1 MTRDETVNIIRVM
14 VDSYPN
20 YKPNNLSETVDVWHT
35 MLSDYD
41 YNLVSMALKSYILSD
56 TSGFAPAIGQL
67 VAKMQSITQPQVL
80 NEMEAWSLV
89 SKAIRNSIYNS
100 ADEYAKLPPIV
111 QKAVGLPSQLMQWA
125 IDDSYNESVVSSN
138 FMRCYRIELAREK
151 ELSMLPED
159 ARQIAQNG
167 SGGSYAAQIG
177 EERERVIKLSLDRKQ
192 GDIKALE
199 AKNDSVPMPDKY
211 KDIYEKLK

>member
-41 YNLVSMALKSYILSD
+41 YSLVSMALKSYILSD

-67 VAKMQSITQPQVL
+67 VAKMRSITQPQEL

-89 SKAIRNSIYNS
+89 SKAIRNSIYNA

-125 IDDSYNESVVSSN
+125 IDDNYNESVVSSN

-167 SGGSYAAQIG
+167 SGCTYAAKIG
-177 EERERVIKLSLDRKQ
+177 EERERVIKLSHDIKQ
-192 GDIKALE
+192 GDTKALE
-199 AKNDSVPMPDKY
+199 EKHDGIPMPDKY

>member
-20 YKPNNLSETVDVWHT
+20 YKPNNLSETVDVWQM

-56 TSGFAPAIGQL
+56 TSGFAPSIGQI
-67 VAKMQSITQPQVL
+67 VAKMHAITQPQEL

-151 ELSMLPED
+151 EMSMLPED

-167 SGGSYAAQIG
+167 SFGSYAAQIG
-177 EERERVIKLSLDRKQ
+177 EERERVIKLSLDIKQ
-192 GDIKALE
+192 GDTKALE
-199 AKNDSVPMPDKY
+199 AKHDGVPMPEKY

>member
-1 MTRDETVNIIRVM
+1 MTRDETVNIIRIM

-41 YNLVSMALKSYILSD
+41 YNLVSVALKSYILSD
-56 TSGFAPAIGQL
+56 TSGFAPAIGQI
-67 VAKMQSITQPQVL
+67 VAKMHSITQPQEL

-89 SKAIRNSIYNS
+89 SKAIRNSIYNA

-159 ARQIAQNG
+159 ARKIAQNC
-167 SGGSYAAQIG
+167 SGGSYAAQID
-177 EERERVIKLSLDRKQ
+177 EERERVIKLSHDRKQ

>member
-41 YNLVSMALKSYILSD
+41 YNLVSVALKSYILSD
-56 TSGFAPAIGQL
+56 TSGFAPAIGQI
-67 VAKMQSITQPQVL
+67 VAKMHAITQPQEL

>member
-1 MTRDETVNIIRVM
+1 MTRDETVNIIRIM

-41 YNLVSMALKSYILSD
+41 YSLVSMALKSYISSD

-67 VAKMQSITQPQVL
+67 VAKMHSITQPQVL

-89 SKAIRNSIYNS
+89 SKAIRNSIYN
-100 ADEYAKLPPIV
+100 AAEEYAKLPAIV

-159 ARQIAQNG
+159 AKQIAQNG
-167 SGGSYAAQIG
+167 SGCTYAAKIG
-177 EERERVIKLSLDRKQ
+177 EERERVIKLSLDIKQ
-192 GDIKALE
+192 GDTKALE
-199 AKNDSVPMPDKY
+199 AKHDGVPMPEKY

>member
-1 MTRDETVNIIRVM
+1 M

-20 YKPNNLSETVDVWHT
+20 YKPNNLSETVDVWQM

-41 YNLVSMALKSYILSD
+41 YNLVSVALKSYILSD
-56 TSGFAPAIGQL
+56 ISGFAPAIGQI
-67 VAKMQSITQPQVL
+67 VAKMHAITQPQVL

-89 SKAIRNSIYNS
+89 SKAIRNSIYNA

-125 IDDSYNESVVSSN
+125 IDDNYNESVVSSN

-151 ELSMLPED
+151 EMSMLLED

-177 EERERVIKLSLDRKQ
+177 EERERVIKLSHDRKQ
-192 GDIKALE
+192 CDTKALE
-199 AKNDSVPMPDKY
+199 EKHDGIPMPDKY

>member
-20 YKPNNLSETVDVWHT
+20 YKPNNLSETVDVWHM

-41 YNLVSMALKSYILSD
+41 YNLVSVALKSYILSD
-56 TSGFAPAIGQL
+56 ISGFAPAIGQI
-67 VAKMQSITQPQVL
+67 VAKMHAITHPQEL

-100 ADEYAKLPPIV
+100 ADEYAKLPQIV

-151 ELSMLPED
+151 EMSMLPED

-167 SGGSYAAQIG
+167 SGCTYAAKIG
-177 EERERVIKLSLDRKQ
+177 EERERVIKLSHDRKQ
-192 GDIKALE
+192 GDTRALE
-199 AKNDSVPMPDKY
+199 GKHDGVPMPETCKG
-211 KDIYEKLK
+211 IYEKLR

>member
-56 TSGFAPAIGQL
+56 TSGFAPAIGQI
-67 VAKMQSITQPQVL
+67 VAKIHSITQPQEL

-89 SKAIRNSIYNS
+89 SKAIRNSIYNA

-167 SGGSYAAQIG
+167 SFGSYAAQIG
-177 EERERVIKLSLDRKQ
+177 EERERVVKLSLDRKQ
-192 GDIKALE
+192 GDTKALE
-199 AKNDSVPMPDKY
+199 AKHDGVPMPEKY

>member
-1 MTRDETVNIIRVM
+1 MTRDETVNIIRIM

-67 VAKMQSITQPQVL
+67 VAKMHSITQPQAL

-89 SKAIRNSIYNS
+89 SKAIRNSIYNA
-100 ADEYAKLPPIV
+100 ADEYAKLPQIV
-111 QKAVGLPSQLMQWA
+111 QKAVGLPNQLMQWA

-151 ELSMLPED
+151 EMSMLPED

>member
-20 YKPNNLSETVDVWHT
+20 YKPNNLSETVDVWHM

-41 YNLVSMALKSYILSD
+41 YKLVSMALKSYILSD

-67 VAKMQSITQPQVL
+67 VAKMHAITQPQEL

-89 SKAIRNSIYNS
+89 SKAIRNSAYNA
-100 ADEYAKLPPIV
+100 ADEYARLPPVV
-111 QKAVGLPSQLMQWA
+111 QKAVGLPNQLMQWA
-125 IDDSYNESVVSSN
+125 IDDNYNESVVSSN

-159 ARQIAQNG
+159 ARKIAQNG

-199 AKNDSVPMPDKY
+199 TKNDSVPMPDKY

>member
-56 TSGFAPAIGQL
+56 TSGFAPSIGQI
-67 VAKMQSITQPQVL
+67 VAKMHAITQPQEL

-151 ELSMLPED
+151 EMSMLPED

-167 SGGSYAAQIG
+167 SGGTYAAKIG
-177 EERERVIKLSLDRKQ
+177 EERERVIKLSLDIKQ
-192 GDIKALE
+192 GDTKALE
-199 AKNDSVPMPDKY
+199 AKHDGVPMPEKY

>member
-1 MTRDETVNIIRVM
+1 MTRDETVNIIRIM

-41 YNLVSMALKSYILSD
+41 YSLVSVALKSYILSD
-56 TSGFAPAIGQL
+56 TSGFAPAIGQI
-67 VAKMQSITQPQVL
+67 VAKMHAIIQPQEL

-89 SKAIRNSIYNS
+89 SKAIRNSIYN
-100 ADEYAKLPPIV
+100 AAEEYAKLPQIV

-167 SGGSYAAQIG
+167 SGCTYAAKIG

>member
-1 MTRDETVNIIRVM
+1 MTRGETVNIIRVM

-56 TSGFAPAIGQL
+56 TSGFAPAIGQI
-67 VAKMQSITQPQVL
+67 VAKMHAITHPQEL

-89 SKAIRNSIYNS
+89 SKAIRNSIYNA

-167 SGGSYAAQIG
+167 SGGTYADKIG
-177 EERERVIKLSLDRKQ
+177 EERERVIKLSHDIKQ
-192 GDIKALE
+192 GDTKALE
-199 AKNDSVPMPDKY
+199 EKHDGIPMPDKY

>member
-1 MTRDETVNIIRVM
+1 MTRDETVNIIRIM

-56 TSGFAPAIGQL
+56 TSGFAPAIGQI
-67 VAKMQSITQPQVL
+67 VAKIHFITQRQEL

-89 SKAIRNSIYNS
+89 SKAIRNSIYNA

-159 ARQIAQNG
+159 AKQIAQNV

-177 EERERVIKLSLDRKQ
+177 EERERVVKLSLDRKQ
-192 GDIKALE
+192 GDTKALE
-199 AKNDSVPMPDKY
+199 AKHDGVPMPEKY

>member
-20 YKPNNLSETVDVWHT
+20 YKPNNLPETVDVWHA

-41 YNLVSMALKSYILSD
+41 YSLVSMALKSYILSD
-56 TSGFAPAIGQL
+56 TSGFAPAIGQI
-67 VAKMQSITQPQVL
+67 VAKMHAITQPQEL

>member
-67 VAKMQSITQPQVL
+67 VAKMHSITQPQEL

-89 SKAIRNSIYNS
+89 SKAIRNSIYNA
-100 ADEYAKLPPIV
+100 ADEYDKLPPLV
-111 QKAVGLPSQLMQWA
+111 QKAVGLPNQLMQWA
-125 IDDSYNESVVSSN
+125 IDDNYNESVVSSN

-199 AKNDSVPMPDKY
+199 AKHDGVPMPDKY

>member
-41 YNLVSMALKSYILSD
+41 YSLVSMALKSYILSD
-56 TSGFAPAIGQL
+56 TSGFAPAIGQI
-67 VAKMQSITQPQVL
+67 VAKMHAITQPQEL

-89 SKAIRNSIYNS
+89 SKAIRNSIYNA

-151 ELSMLPED
+151 EMSMLPED
-159 ARQIAQNG
+159 ARKIAHNG
-167 SGGSYAAQIG
+167 SGGSCSAQIG

-199 AKNDSVPMPDKY
+199 AKHDGVPMPDKY

>member
-20 YKPNNLSETVDVWHT
+20 YKPNNLSETVDVWQM

-41 YNLVSMALKSYILSD
+41 YNLVSVALKSYILSD
-56 TSGFAPAIGQL
+56 TSGFAPAIGQI
-67 VAKMQSITQPQVL
+67 VAKIHSITQPQEL

-89 SKAIRNSIYNS
+89 SKAIRNSIYNA

-159 ARQIAQNG
+159 AKQIAQNG
-167 SGGSYAAQIG
+167 SCGSYAAKIG
-177 EERERVIKLSLDRKQ
+177 EERERVIKLSHDRKQ
-192 GDIKALE
+192 GDTKALE
-199 AKNDSVPMPDKY
+199 EKHDGVPMPDKY

>member
-1 MTRDETVNIIRVM
+1 MTRDETVNIIRIM

-56 TSGFAPAIGQL
+56 TSGFAPAIGQI
-67 VAKMQSITQPQVL
+67 VSKMHAITQPQEL

-89 SKAIRNSIYNS
+89 SKAIRNSIYHA
-100 ADEYAKLPPIV
+100 ADEYAKLPQIV
-111 QKAVGLPSQLMQWA
+111 QKAVGLPNQLMQWA
-125 IDDSYNESVVSSN
+125 IDDNYNESVVSSN

-151 ELSMLPED
+151 EMSMLPED
-159 ARQIAQNG
+159 ARKIAYNG
-167 SGGSYAAQIG
+167 SGSSYAAQIG

-199 AKNDSVPMPDKY
+199 AKSDGVPMPDKY

>member
-56 TSGFAPAIGQL
+56 TSGFAPAIGQI
-67 VAKMQSITQPQVL
+67 VAKIHSITRPQEL

-89 SKAIRNSIYNS
+89 SKAIRNSIYNA

-151 ELSMLPED
+151 EMSMLPED

-167 SGGSYAAQIG
+167 SGCTYAAKIG
-177 EERERVIKLSLDRKQ
+177 EERERVIKLSLHRKQ
-192 GDIKALE
+192 GGIKALD
-199 AKNDSVPMPDKY
+199 AKNDSVPLPDKY

>member
-56 TSGFAPAIGQL
+56 TSGFAPAIGQI
-67 VAKMQSITQPQVL
+67 VAKMHAITQPQVL

-89 SKAIRNSIYNS
+89 SKAIRNSIYNA

-111 QKAVGLPSQLMQWA
+111 QKAVGLPNQLMQWA
-125 IDDSYNESVVSSN
+125 IDDNYNESVVSSN

-167 SGGSYAAQIG
+167 SGCSYAAQIG

-199 AKNDSVPMPDKY
+199 VKNDSVPMPDKY
-211 KDIYEKLK
+211 KDIYKKLK

>member
-20 YKPNNLSETVDVWHT
+20 YKPNNLSETVDVWHM

-41 YNLVSMALKSYILSD
+41 YSLVSMALKSYILSD
-56 TSGFAPAIGQL
+56 TSGFAPAIGQI
-67 VAKMQSITQPQVL
+67 VAKIHFITQRQEL

-111 QKAVGLPSQLMQWA
+111 QKAVGLPSQLMQWS

-151 ELSMLPED
+151 EMSMLPED

-167 SGGSYAAQIG
+167 SFGSYAAQIG
-177 EERERVIKLSLDRKQ
+177 EERERVVKLSLDRKQ
-192 GDIKALE
+192 GDTKALE
-199 AKNDSVPMPDKY
+199 AKHDGVPMPEKY

>member
-41 YNLVSMALKSYILSD
+41 YNLVSVALKSYILSD
-56 TSGFAPAIGQL
+56 TSGFAPAIGQI
-67 VAKMQSITQPQVL
+67 VAKMHAITHPQEL

-89 SKAIRNSIYNS
+89 SKAIRNSIYNA
-100 ADEYAKLPPIV
+100 ADEHAKLPPIV

-167 SGGSYAAQIG
+167 SGDSYATQIG
-177 EERERVIKLSLDRKQ
+177 EERERVIKLSHDRKQ
-192 GDIKALE
+192 VDTKALE
-199 AKNDSVPMPDKY
+199 VKNDGVPMPDKY

>member
-1 MTRDETVNIIRVM
+1 MTRDETVNIIRIM

-56 TSGFAPAIGQL
+56 TSGFAPAIGQI
-67 VAKMQSITQPQVL
+67 VAKIHSITQPQEL

-89 SKAIRNSIYNS
+89 SKAIRISIYNS
-100 ADEYAKLPPIV
+100 ADEYAKLPSIV

-167 SGGSYAAQIG
+167 SGCTYAAKIG
-177 EERERVIKLSLDRKQ
+177 EERERVIKLSHDRKQ
-192 GDIKALE
+192 GDTKALE
-199 AKNDSVPMPDKY
+199 EKHDGVPMPEKY

>member
-1 MTRDETVNIIRVM
+1 MTRDETVNIIRIM

-41 YNLVSMALKSYILSD
+41 YNLVSVALKSYILSD
-56 TSGFAPAIGQL
+56 TSGFAPAIGQI
-67 VAKMQSITQPQVL
+67 VAKMHAITHPQEL

-89 SKAIRNSIYNS
+89 SKAIRNSIYNA

-151 ELSMLPED
+151 EVSMLPED

-167 SGGSYAAQIG
+167 SGCSYAAQIG

-199 AKNDSVPMPDKY
+199 VKNDSVPMPDKY
-211 KDIYEKLK
+211 KDIYKKLK

>member
-20 YKPNNLSETVDVWHT
+20 YKPNNLSETVDVWHM

-56 TSGFAPAIGQL
+56 KSGFAPAIGQL
-67 VAKMQSITQPQVL
+67 VAKMHSITQPQEL
-80 NEMEAWSLV
+80 NEMEAWALV
-89 SKAIRNSIYNS
+89 SKAIRNSIYNA

-111 QKAVGLPSQLMQWA
+111 QKAVGLPNQLMQWA
-125 IDDSYNESVVSSN
+125 IDDNYNESVVSSN

-167 SGGSYAAQIG
+167 FGGSYEAQIE

-199 AKNDSVPMPDKY
+199 AKHDGVPMPDKY

>member
-56 TSGFAPAIGQL
+56 TSGFAPAIGQI
-67 VAKMQSITQPQVL
+67 VAKMHAITHPQEL

-89 SKAIRNSIYNS
+89 SKAIRNSIYNA

-151 ELSMLPED
+151 EMSMLPED

-177 EERERVIKLSLDRKQ
+177 EERERVIKLSHDRKQ

-199 AKNDSVPMPDKY
+199 AKHDGVPMPDKY

>member
-14 VDSYPN
+14 VDSYLN
-20 YKPNNLSETVDVWHT
+20 YKSNNFFETVDVWHT

-41 YNLVSMALKSYILSD
+41 YSLVSMALKSYILSD

-67 VAKMQSITQPQVL
+67 VAKMHSITQPQEL

-125 IDDSYNESVVSSN
+125 IDDTYNESVVSSN

-151 ELSMLPED
+151 EMSMLPED

-192 GDIKALE
+192 GDIKTLE
-199 AKNDSVPMPDKY
+199 AKHDSVPMPDKY

>member
-20 YKPNNLSETVDVWHT
+20 YKPNNLSETVDVWQM

-56 TSGFAPAIGQL
+56 TSGFAPAIGQI
-67 VAKMQSITQPQVL
+67 VAKMHAITQPQEL

-89 SKAIRNSIYNS
+89 SKAIRNSIYNA
-100 ADEYAKLPPIV
+100 ADEYAKLPLIV
-111 QKAVGLPSQLMQWA
+111 QKAVGLPNQLMQWA
-125 IDDSYNESVVSSN
+125 IDDNYNESVVSSN

-167 SGGSYAAQIG
+167 SGDSYATQIG
-177 EERERVIKLSLDRKQ
+177 EERERAIKLSHDRKQ

>member
-20 YKPNNLSETVDVWHT
+20 YKPNNLSETVDVWQM

-56 TSGFAPAIGQL
+56 TSGFAPAIGQI
-67 VAKMQSITQPQVL
+67 VAKMHAITQPQEL

-89 SKAIRNSIYNS
+89 SKAIRNSIYNAS
-100 ADEYAKLPPIV
+100 DEYAKLPPIV

-159 ARQIAQNG
+159 ARQISQNG
-167 SGGSYAAQIG
+167 SCGSYAAKIG

-199 AKNDSVPMPDKY
+199 AKHDGVPMPDKY

>member
-56 TSGFAPAIGQL
+56 TSGFAPAIGQI
-67 VAKMQSITQPQVL
+67 VAKMHAITQPQEL

-100 ADEYAKLPPIV
+100 TDEYAKLPPIV

-159 ARQIAQNG
+159 ARKIAHNG

>member
-67 VAKMQSITQPQVL
+67 VAKMHSITQPQAL

-89 SKAIRNSIYNS
+89 SKAIRNSIYNA

-167 SGGSYAAQIG
+167 SGCTYAAKIG
-177 EERERVIKLSLDRKQ
+177 EERERVIKLSLDIKQ
-192 GDIKALE
+192 GDTKALE
-199 AKNDSVPMPDKY
+199 AKHDGVPMPEKY

>member
-56 TSGFAPAIGQL
+56 TSGFAPAIGQI
-67 VAKMQSITQPQVL
+67 VAKMHAITQPQEL

-89 SKAIRNSIYNS
+89 SKAIRNSIYNA
-100 ADEYAKLPPIV
+100 ADEYAKLPQIV

-151 ELSMLPED
+151 EMSMLPED

-167 SGGSYAAQIG
+167 FGGSYADQIG

>member
-1 MTRDETVNIIRVM
+1 MTRDETVNIIRFM

-20 YKPNNLSETVDVWHT
+20 YKPNNLSETVDVWHM
-35 MLSDYD
+35 MLSDYE

-56 TSGFAPAIGQL
+56 TSGFAPAIGQI
-67 VAKMQSITQPQVL
+67 VAKMHSITQSQEL

-151 ELSMLPED
+151 EMSMLPED
-159 ARQIAQNG
+159 AKQIAQNG
-167 SGGSYAAQIG
+167 SCDSYAAKIG
-177 EERERVIKLSLDRKQ
+177 EERERVIKLSHDRKQ
-192 GDIKALE
+192 GDTKALE
-199 AKNDSVPMPDKY
+199 EKHDGVPMPEKY